1 MNNGIPLVI
10 KATPKSKRPKGL
22 PKRTGKNKDTKAAR
36 YAAIQMRKRIRR
48 EKNEAQAKKN
58 AQLRAQGLPT
68 PWEVAKEARRAARHG
83 G

>member
-1 MNNGIPLVI
+1 MNGIPVI

-36 YAAIQMRKRIRR
+36 YAAIQARKAARR

-58 AQLRAQGLPT
+58 AALRAQGLPT
-68 PWEVAKEARRAARHG
+68 PWEIAKAKRHAKRH
-83 G
+83 